1 MKFTIQ
7 KLRQAG
13 FKVRVLHA
21 RHYGTVSTKNA
32 IRMSGYEKRL
42 SGKGGDTRIEIT
54 TPDKQTTVV
63 GIARCSLQDSFDRKL
78 GNQIALGR
86 ALTEFEENHPQVKE
100 LLNTL

>member
-1 MKFTIQ
+1 MKPTIE
-7 KLRQAG
+7 KLRRAG

-21 RHYGTVSTKNA
+21 RHYGTADIT
-32 IRMSGYEKRL
+32 RMSGYEKRL
-42 SGKGGDTRIEIT
+42 SSKGGDTRIEIT

-63 GIARCSLQDSFDRKL
+63 GIAKCSLQDSFDRKL

-100 LLNTL
+100 LINTL